1 MSTLALPLIKYRL
14 GLYARLARMDK
25 PIGTLLLL
33 WPTLWALWLAAEGV
47 PDLPRLAV
55 FIAGTFLMRSAGC
68 VLNDI
73 ADRKFDGKVKRT
85 HQRVLASGKVFLW
98 EAITVAVVLLGLSA
112 LLLLFLND
120 LAIQYAFTAVFVAAI
135 YPYFKRFFAIPQAIL
150 GIAFGFGIPMAF
162 ADTQGQIPGVAWML
176 FVGNFFWTIAYDT
189 AYAMVDRDDD
199 LKIGIRSSAIT
210 FGRFDVLA
218 VGISYAIFMWAMLI
232 VGQSL
237 PAASMGH
244 WPYWVGWAVTALL
257 CVIFTFKLRSRDR
270 DQCFTVFRA
279 NNYIG
284 IPLLLAL
291 MVQLGF

>member
-55 FIAGTFLMRSAGC
+55 FIAGAFLMRSAGC

-98 EAITVAVVLLGLSA
+98 EAITVALVLLGLAA

-135 YPYFKRFFAIPQAIL
+135 YPYFKRFFAMPQAIL

-176 FVGNFFWTIAYDT
+176 FIGNFFWTIAYDT

-210 FGRFDVLA
+210 FGRFDVVA

-244 WPYWVGWAVTALL
+244 WPYWVGWAVTAIL
-257 CVIFTFKLRSRDR
+257 CAIFTFKLRSRDR
-270 DQCFTVFRA
+270 DQCFAVFRA